1 MDLLMLF
8 AGRTAGILGVLLCLV
23 AGISRLTGSFYVADI
38 QATTV
43 FMVGTGLMVFSCLL
57 RLESL
62 VNRA

>member
-23 AGISRLTGSFYVADI
+23 AGISRLTGNYYVADVE
-38 QATTV
+38 ATTL
-43 FMVGTGLMVFSCLL
+43 FMVGTGLMVFACLL

-62 VNRA
+62 ANRA